1 MKHELEAGN
10 YSLKFKAIRGN
21 LENQKVLLDN
31 IRVKTSFT
39 QKTDKEIPDTTTT
52 TTTVTYFNPLFNI
65 FIYFNVHTTVFL
77 GGKNGQENCQSF

>member
-1 MKHELEAGN
+1 MKHELETGN

-21 LENQKVLLDN
+21 LEDQRVMLDN

-52 TTTVTYFNPLFNI
+52 TTVTYFNPLLNI
-65 FIYFNVHTTVFL
+65 FI
-77 GGKNGQENCQSF
+77 

>member
-52 TTTVTYFNPLFNI
+52 TTTVTYFNPYTMAKMTLI
-65 FIYFNVHTTVFL
+65 KGSHYFEI
-77 GGKNGQENCQSF
+77 K